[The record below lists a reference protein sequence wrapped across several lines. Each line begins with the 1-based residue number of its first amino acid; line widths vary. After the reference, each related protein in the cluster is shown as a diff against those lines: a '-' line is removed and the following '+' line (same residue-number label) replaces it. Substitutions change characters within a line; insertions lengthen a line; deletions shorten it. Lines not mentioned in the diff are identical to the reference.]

1 MRPLEEILE
10 KYENTRQSFK
20 NFTSVGDANKD
31 TLLEYQQRFLDLKA
45 DLRPWHTKTLRDSE
59 NRSDKGATAIKMRIA
74 IAMIKDEY
82 VFENGE
88 KPMYE
93 KPPTIT
99 NADKFAAATK
109 QYKEFLDQRT
119 FYKESFVNVADLRE
133 DLQGYINIVKDRLKY
148 SYDNR
153 GV

>member
-1 MRPLEEILE
+1 MRALEEIIE
-10 KYENTRQSFK
+10 EYENTRQSFK

-45 DLRPWHTKTLRDSE
+45 DLRPWHTKMMHVAE
-59 NRSDKGATAIKMRIA
+59 MRSDKSATAIKMRIA
-74 IAMIKDEY
+74 VAMVKDEFT
-82 VFENGE
+82 FEENE
-88 KPMYE
+88 KPMYD
-93 KPPTIT
+93 KAPSIS

-119 FYKESFVNVADLRE
+119 FAKESFVNIADLRE
-133 DLQGYINIVKDRLKY
+133 DLQGYVNITKDRLKY

-153 GV
+153 